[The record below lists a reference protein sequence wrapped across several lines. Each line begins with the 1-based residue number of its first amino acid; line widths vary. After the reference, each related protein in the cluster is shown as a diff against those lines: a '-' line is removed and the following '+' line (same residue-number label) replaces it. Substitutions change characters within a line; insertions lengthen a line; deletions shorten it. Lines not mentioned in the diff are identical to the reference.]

1 MPTEIDVETQEGA
14 IEEVEAA
21 GAIKADAETT
31 AIVLAVEKK
40 QLSSLRLVEAALFL
54 SNKTMTLKGLGEIAG
69 VGEKRAAELVAEL
82 QNEYTERE
90 GAVEIVS
97 SDGKAGMQVKNDYL
111 SDVAKLSKE
120 AELSRK
126 ATKILAL
133 VAKKKQLL
141 QSELKNYFRGEI
153 YAYVSELREMGY
165 LESTHK
171 GNTRLLKPTQKFY
184 DSFQIG

>member
-14 IEEVEAA
+14 IEEIE
-21 GAIKADAETT
+21 GAKAEAETT
-31 AIVLAVEKK
+31 AIVLATEKQ
-40 QLSSLRLVEAALFL
+40 QLPPLRLVEAALFL
-54 SNKTMTLKGLGEIAG
+54 SNKTMCLKDLGEIAG
-69 VGEKRAAELVAEL
+69 VGEKKAAELVAQL
-82 QNEYTERE
+82 QSEYSGRD
-90 GAVEIVS
+90 GAVEIILA
-97 SDGKAGMQVKNDYL
+97 DGKAGMQVKNDFL

-153 YAYVSELREMGY
+153 YAYVTELREMGY
-165 LESTHK
+165 LDSTHK

-184 DSFQIG
+184 DSFQMG